1 MHYDITGKNNN
12 ARSEHELSLVS
23 QLVYQTH
30 CDNVCPYIY
39 NGQLVELINKCQY
52 QCQLVELINK
62 FQYQHQLVELIN
74 KCQYQCQL
82 VELINTFQYQC
93 QLTS

>member
-39 NGQLVELINKCQY
+39 NGCYSIVFCFIDEGNLSNQRKPPTCTQVTVKLYHIKLYLVN
-52 QCQLVELINK
+52 
-62 FQYQHQLVELIN
+62 
-74 KCQYQCQL
+74 
-82 VELINTFQYQC
+82 
-93 QLTS
+93 